1 MMEKN
6 IVVIVH
12 STVISKKEGR
22 NKTSNQSE
30 INPKTKAHDKLSE
43 KKKKKKFTKKGFP
56 RSVSRKFP
64 LRLLFCILTAVP
76 YMRVLDY

>member
-12 STVISKKEGR
+12 STVTSKEGR

-43 KKKKKKFTKKGFP
+43 KKKVYSKKGFP
-56 RSVSRKFP
+56 GVFLGNFPFGSCSVS
-64 LRLLFCILTAVP
+64 
-76 YMRVLDY
+76 

>member
-12 STVISKKEGR
+12 STVTSKEGR

-43 KKKKKKFTKKGFP
+43 KKKSLFKKGFP

-64 LRLLFCILTAVP
+64 LRLLFCILTAVH
-76 YMRVLDY
+76 YMKVLGY